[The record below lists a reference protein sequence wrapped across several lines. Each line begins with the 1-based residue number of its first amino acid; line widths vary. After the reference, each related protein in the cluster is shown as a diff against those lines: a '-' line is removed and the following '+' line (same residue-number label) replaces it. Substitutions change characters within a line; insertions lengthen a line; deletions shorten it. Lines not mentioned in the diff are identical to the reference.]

1 MLASIHKAV
10 FQFNSKVRPFQPA
23 ASETVWQSN
32 SNYRLISTMGFP
44 VLVRCHLYIESG
56 PWATVCLCLQ
66 FSVSTCCVI
75 IEQMSSKNAIVFTWC
90 VIIFSRCEVLQSKD
104 SFVSLCA
111 TVPCTAWFRSG
122 PRFNIKMTP
131 YQYRK
136 SHCGDKT
143 ISRPSYLHN
152 GISCTGKRTSLYWI
166 GALLLNEKYECELFI
181 A

>member
-10 FQFNSKVRPFQPA
+10 FQFNPKVRPFQPT
-23 ASETVWQSN
+23 ASETAWKSN

-44 VLVRCHLYIESG
+44 VLVRCHPYIESG
-56 PWATVCLCLQ
+56 PRAKVCLCLQ
-66 FSVSTCCVI
+66 FSVSTCCVV
-75 IEQMSSKNAIVFTWC
+75 IEQMSSKKKIYYDASCIVFSWC
-90 VIIFSRCEVLQSKD
+90 YFFRMW
-104 SFVSLCA
+104 SFAVVRFLCFLCP
-111 TVPCTAWFRSG
+111 TLPCAAWFRSG

-152 GISCTGKRTSLYWI
+152 GISYTGKRTSLYWI
-166 GALLLNEKYECELFI
+166 GALLPNEKYE
-181 A
+181 